1 LSEGLRLVEDF
12 VRFERRD
19 ENLLIRI
26 RKQREKLY
34 ILRKKISAGTIF
46 KRDTETDPGKI
57 YEYDKNERKNFGDI
71 IRASIGRCQESSR
84 VLEEI
89 FKIKDSKISKEF
101 KEIRFNLYMIEKDI
115 VKVLLKKV
123 FPQNV
128 GLYLIMTDPVV
139 GYEKLS
145 EIAVKNRIK
154 VIQLRDKKLSDKKI
168 LNIAKNI
175 RNITKGSETLFIVD
189 DRVDITILSDADGVH
204 VGQTDISVKDVRRF
218 SEYIIVGKSTH
229 NLSQLKN
236 GLKENPDYVGVGPIY
251 PTNSKLIK
259 DKVLGLDK
267 AKKMLGVS
275 NLPSVGIGGIKP
287 HNLIEILN
295 LGFKNFAVL
304 SYINES
310 DNPSK
315 RIKEF
320 LDIERSY
327 YERYC
332 VSQRSDKKCSKE

>member
-1 LSEGLRLVEDF
+1 MRLLEDY
-12 VRFERRD
+12 VRFEKTD
-19 ENLLIRI
+19 ENILIRI
-26 RKQREKLY
+26 RNQREKLY
-34 ILRKKISAGTIF
+34 ILRKKISANSIL
-46 KRDTETDPGKI
+46 KRDTETDPGKL
-57 YEYDKNERKNFGDI
+57 YEFDKNERKNFEDI
-71 IRASIGRCQESSR
+71 VRSSLGRCQESSR

-89 FKIKDSKISKEF
+89 FKIKDLKISKEF
-101 KEIRFNLYMIEKDI
+101 KEIRFNLYRIEKDI
-115 VKVLLKKV
+115 VKILLKKV
-123 FPQNV
+123 FPQNF
-128 GLYLIMTDPVV
+128 GLYIVMTDPVV

-145 EIAVKNRIK
+145 EIAVKNRIR
-154 VIQLRDKKLSDKKI
+154 VIQLRDKKLSDNKV

-204 VGQTDISVKDVRRF
+204 IGQTDISVDDVRKF

-229 NLSQLKN
+229 NLSQLKR
-236 GLKENPDYVGVGPIY
+236 GLKENPDYVGIGPIY
-251 PTNSKLIK
+251 PTNSKIIK
-259 DKVLGLDK
+259 DKVLGLIK
-267 AKKMLGVS
+267 ARKMLKISDV
-275 NLPSVGIGGIKP
+275 PSVGIGGIKP

-327 YERYC
+327 YERNGF
-332 VSQRSDKKCSKE
+332 SQRSYKRCC